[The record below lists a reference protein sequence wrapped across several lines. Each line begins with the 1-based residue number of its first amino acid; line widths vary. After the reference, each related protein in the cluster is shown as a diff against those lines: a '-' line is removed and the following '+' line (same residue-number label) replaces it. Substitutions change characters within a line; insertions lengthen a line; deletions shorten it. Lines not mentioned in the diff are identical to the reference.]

1 MPELDWSDMPLQEAF
16 KADWTTPELLLEGSL
31 NCTKTTL
38 WLDKEIDAL
47 FKWPGIKSFLFRW
60 AQDAVDTKLK
70 PAFEEIL
77 LIREIA
83 SEWDGKEKCFTFA
96 NGSKVYMFGLKA
108 ASLVEQ
114 YNKIR
119 GLGASRIGGD
129 QVEEV
134 SPQVGGELRGRL
146 RPTLRETVHG
156 LRFPYQ
162 LTFVSNAEDV
172 DFWLSKEFPEDN
184 HIKGRKVFQLSVF
197 DNKHLPQ
204 ESIDSLLRQYPAEH
218 PKHQT
223 AVLGRRGPSI
233 TGVAIFEGIYE
244 KERHHKPAHVRFSQP
259 ILESFEV
266 GKHNPTWIYGQ
277 RLYAGGLTLLGGIRA
292 QEMVLEDFLPIV
304 KKYREAWFPPGS
316 IVKTCTSPVGTP
328 QTLTRSSFSTLDI
341 LKAAG
346 FKARYQE
353 RGNSPDVRLALIE
366 DLAAYLRR
374 VDSLTVNDD
383 LTHWLLV
390 SKDGQKLSPLAHI
403 AFEAGYT
410 WDKYF
415 VSVGSKEVRQPTE
428 DDKFANVMH
437 CVENIVLNFCTGQP
451 TQDALAKRARQTRGE
466 PAEPMTPS
474 AMDYMR

>member
-1 MPELDWSDMPLQEAF
+1 MPVHEAI
-16 KADWTTPELLLEGSL
+16 KADWTTPEILIEGSL
-31 NCTKTTL
+31 NCAKTTL
-38 WLDKEIDAL
+38 FLDKEIDAV
-47 FKWPGIKSFLFRW
+47 FRWPRIKSFLFRW

-77 LIREIA
+77 QIREIVT
-83 SEWDGKEKCFTFA
+83 EWDAKEKCFLFE

-134 SPQVGGELRGRL
+134 APQVGGELRGRL
-146 RPTLRETVHG
+146 RPTLRETVQG
-156 LRFPYQ
+156 LRYPFQ
-162 LTFVSNAEDV
+162 LTFVSNSED
-172 DFWLSKEFPEDN
+172 DEFWLSKEFPVDN
-184 HIKGRKVFQLSVF
+184 HVKGRKVFQLSVF

-233 TGVAIFEGIYE
+233 TGVPIYEGIYV
-244 KERHHKPAHVRFSQP
+244 KEHHHREVFINPSQP

-277 RLYAGGLTLLGGIRA
+277 RLYDGALTILGGIRA

-304 KKYREAWFPPGS
+304 KRYRSAWIPEGS
-316 IVKTCTSPVGTP
+316 LMKTCTSPVGMP

-341 LKAAG
+341 LKKAG
-346 FKARYQE
+346 FTARYNE
-353 RGNSPDVRLALIE
+353 RGNSPDVRLAVIE
-366 DLAAYLRR
+366 DIAGYLRR
-374 VDSLTVNDD
+374 NDALVVSND
-383 LTHWLLV
+383 LNHWRLV
-390 SKDGQKLSPLAHI
+390 SKDGEKPSPLAHI
-403 AFEAGYT
+403 ALEAGYT
-410 WDKYF
+410 WDKHF

-437 CVENIVLNFCTGQP
+437 CVENIVLNFCSGQLTP
-451 TQDALAKRARQTRGE
+451 LERASKKAEARRAWGAQE
-466 PAEPMTPS
+466 PNERTS
-474 AMDYMR
+474 MDYAK